1 MAEFAA
7 EGRGGPNDHSMIGSE
22 IRAFAGAWQDPA
34 VFAQFVRQLRAEAL
48 EETPRPP
55 DRVPSTTLWWTE
67 GNEYLGRLA
76 IRHRLTPSLREIG
89 GHIGY
94 DVRPTARLRG
104 HARAMLAAARPRAR
118 SMGIDPALV
127 SCAAQN
133 VGSRKVI
140 ESNGGILED
149 DRGGVL
155 RFWVP
160 TS

>member
-7 EGRGGPNDHSMIGSE
+7 EGRGGLSDHSMIGSE
-22 IRAFAGAWQDPA
+22 IRGFSEGWQDPA
-34 VFAQFVRQLRAEAL
+34 VFARFVRELRADADEA
-48 EETPRPP
+48 TPRPV
-55 DRVPSTTLWWTE
+55 DRVPSTTLWWSE
-67 GNEYLGRLA
+67 GDVYFGRLA

-94 DVRPTARLRG
+94 DVRPSARLRG
-104 HARAMLAAARPRAR
+104 HARAMLSAARPLAR
-118 SMGIDPALV
+118 TMGIDPVLV
-127 SCAAQN
+127 TCAAQN
-133 VGSRKVI
+133 IGSRKVI